1 MYEYMVYLKNSF
13 ELVGTSFFTTYNVN
27 LFQKDKMVYKFAYV
41 YAPNTS
47 SSTNSNHTK
56 TNSTSSQNNSNDNK
70 ESNVN
75 CKGKIKGNANS
86 KIYHVPDGYFYDK
99 ATSKIVWFCTEKEA
113 QENGYVKSKR

>member
-1 MYEYMVYLKNSF
+1 MQFKRSTEKGIGIWSIEN
-13 ELVGTSFFTTYNVN
+13 
-27 LFQKDKMVYKFAYV
+27 
-41 YAPNTS
+41 YAANDFNTS

-86 KIYHVPDGYFYDK
+86 KIYHVPDGYFMIK
-99 ATSKIVWFCTEKEA
+99 QQVKLSGFA
-113 QENGYVKSKR
+113 QKKKLKKMDM